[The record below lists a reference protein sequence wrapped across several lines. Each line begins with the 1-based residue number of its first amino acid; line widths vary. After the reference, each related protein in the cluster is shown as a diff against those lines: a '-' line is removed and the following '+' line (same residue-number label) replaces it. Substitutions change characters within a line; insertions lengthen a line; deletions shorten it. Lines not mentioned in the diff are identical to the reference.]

1 MTEPGDLC
9 WTVYI
14 DCDRSPTVGT
24 ASCVTGE
31 QCRSCSRQS
40 VTSMDELSGLRRGM
54 DVTTL
59 GLNWGQVQKARNLSS
74 LSGRASQT
82 KIITIP
88 AHYCYCNLPTSPHPP
103 LSSRPR
109 PCQVK
114 WHPNRSQNHHLPPK
128 PTSST
133 HNLHLQHALH
143 QPSHRP
149 RCVRGLHICR
159 GCCRP
164 ARFSSRQPALCR
176 PRLPRPELRRVR
188 EQGHHHWRVR
198 RVDLLR
204 LRSLLAEW
212 LGETM
217 AQHGF
222 HLGMGQGKRAVH
234 NGLSRS
240 EVSRV
245 VPFACGRRYD
255 GQPK

>member
-1 MTEPGDLC
+1 ME
-9 WTVYI
+9 
-14 DCDRSPTVGT
+14 
-24 ASCVTGE
+24 
-31 QCRSCSRQS
+31 
-40 VTSMDELSGLRRGM
+40 
-54 DVTTL
+54 VTTL
-59 GLNWGQVQKARNLSS
+59 GLNRSSSTKRHATSRVYLDVHRRQKSS
-74 LSGRASQT
+74 QFQL
-82 KIITIP
+82 ITIT
-88 AHYCYCNLPTSPHPP
+88 ATSQAVPIHHFHRE
-103 LSSRPR
+103 LDRAKSTGI
-109 PCQVK
+109 
-114 WHPNRSQNHHLPPK
+114 PNRSQNHHLPPK

-149 RCVRGLHICR
+149 RCVRELHICR

-164 ARFSSRQPALCR
+164 ARFPSRQPAPCR

-222 HLGMGQGKRAVH
+222 HLGMGQGKVNRVRAESCDVLYPVVP
-234 NGLSRS
+234 NMSSQSRS
-240 EVSRV
+240 LKPCHSA
-245 VPFACGRRYD
+245 FHT
-255 GQPK
+255 